1 MVTNDL
7 TFYRAFCSLLNTFRN
22 TRVAHVETKLDDPDE
37 AWKAMKAWLRCLGKM
52 AEIGG

>member
-1 MVTNDL
+1 MVNLYTDL
-7 TFYRAFCSLLNTFRN
+7 KEVNTFRN

-37 AWKAMKAWLRCLGKM
+37 AWKAMRAWLRCLGKM